1 VAHDPLAFFTLDR
14 GTASTAGA
22 LMAPVEG
29 RFRLLASAAQPA
41 GLPVEPLLARLA
53 GAVAAADPGLL
64 PELRSD
70 ASAWTAWPR
79 LVVVTRAP
87 HRALLAAATE
97 RRLAELERAVAGAG
111 WAVAGRISPDRTDAL
126 EATALAL
133 AREAELLVV
142 GAADSPT
149 SEERAALP
157 DLAALLQA
165 ALERRRDLPCLRT
178 GAAAVTL
185 EGWPAARILL
195 GPAPARE
202 ASVAPDA
209 LRSLLRRA
217 AERLGAE
224 RPERSGDRTPAAP
237 SAAEPALPGPREGRA
252 AFTTAVA
259 SLAAVLGQRV
269 DAVDVGASAG
279 LRAFATPDGVQGQLE
294 LVDGALVPA
303 AALEDDRLTDAILAW
318 STLRGDTFMLRDRL
332 RNLRLWPWRDAAGE
346 GARLRL
352 AAARA
357 ALARIDAAWRLAE
370 GSSGQAG
377 SPSAD
382 LLVASGGAFA
392 VAPAPAVALAL
403 VDTLRRPGG
412 LAMAYDHARVLAPLG
427 SLEDE
432 ADRRRLLT
440 DLLDDI
446 LVPLGSAILATGLR
460 ASRHPG
466 TLRVRSN
473 GQALEVELVPGAVQ
487 VVDLPPGQT
496 GTVELEARDGS
507 WLGMRARRVAVE
519 VGGGLGGLLVDT
531 RDLPLRLPE
540 RPERRRDLL
549 AAWER
554 PLWQEDAE

>member
-1 VAHDPLAFFTLDR
+1 MAHDPLAFFTLDR

-22 LMAPVEG
+22 LIAPVEG
-29 RFRLLASAAQPA
+29 RFRLLASASQPA
-41 GLPVEPLLARLA
+41 GLPIEPLLARLA
-53 GAVAAADPGLL
+53 GSVAAADPGLL
-64 PELRSD
+64 PELRGD

-79 LVVVTRAP
+79 LIVATRVP
-87 HRALLAAATE
+87 RRALLAAATE
-97 RRLAELERAVAGAG
+97 RRLAELERAVTGAG

-133 AREAELLVV
+133 ARDPELLVV
-142 GAADSPT
+142 GAGDTPT

-165 ALERRRDLPCLRT
+165 ALERRRDLPCLLT
-178 GAAAVTL
+178 GAAAATL

-195 GPAPARE
+195 GPAPARS
-202 ASVAPDA
+202 ASIA
-209 LRSLLRRA
+209 LDPLRALLRRA
-217 AERLGAE
+217 AEQLGRERTERSAERAPASQSGAE
-224 RPERSGDRTPAAP
+224 PSQAA
-237 SAAEPALPGPREGRA
+237 PREGRA
-252 AFTTAVA
+252 AFATAVG

-269 DAVDVGASAG
+269 DAVDVGASAW
-279 LRAFATPDGVQGQLE
+279 LRAFATPEGVEGQLE
-294 LVDGALVPA
+294 LVEGALVPP
-303 AALEDDRLTDAILAW
+303 AALEDDRLADTILAW

-357 ALARIDAAWRLAE
+357 ALDRIDAAWRLAE
-370 GSSGQAG
+370 GASGQGG

-412 LAMAYDHARVLAPLG
+412 VAMAYDHARVLAPLG
-427 SLEDE
+427 SLDDE
-432 ADRRRLLT
+432 PDRRRLLT

-473 GQALEVELVPGAVQ
+473 GHVLEVELVPGAVQ